1 MSKRNDKDYLS
12 DIQEAIIKV
21 QQYVEGY
28 DFKRFLEDSKTQDAV
43 VRNLEVIGEASKK
56 VSAPLKMNYL
66 DVPWKDLA
74 GIRDRLV
81 HHYFGINYEEEL
93 PEVLAQIRAILKNG

>member
-21 QQYVEGY
+21 QQYVEEY

-43 VRNLEVIGEASKK
+43 VRNLKSSVKLPK
-56 VSAPLKMNYL
+56 RFPL
-66 DVPWKDLA
+66 P
-74 GIRDRLV
+74 
-81 HHYFGINYEEEL
+81 
-93 PEVLAQIRAILKNG
+93 